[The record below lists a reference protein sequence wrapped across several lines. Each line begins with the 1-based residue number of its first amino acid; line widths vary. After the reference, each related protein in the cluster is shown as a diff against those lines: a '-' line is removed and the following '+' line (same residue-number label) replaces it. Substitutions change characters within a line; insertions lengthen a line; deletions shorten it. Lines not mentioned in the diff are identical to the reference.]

1 MYILTYKT
9 TGSAAIEKNFNSFL
23 ELNSF
28 IIDNKI
34 SNFKF
39 KKLNK

>member
-1 MYILTYKT
+1 MYILTYKNNAHAT
-9 TGSAAIEKNFNSFL
+9 LEKSFDSFAD
-23 ELNSF
+23 LNSF

-34 SNFKF
+34 NNFKF

>member
-1 MYILTYKT
+1 MYILTYKNT
-9 TGSAAIEKNFNSFL
+9 ASATIEKSFDSFL

>member
-1 MYILTYKT
+1 MYLLIYKNIA
-9 TGSAAIEKNFNSFL
+9 SVSIEKSFDSFT

-28 IIDNKI
+28 ITDNKI

>member
-1 MYILTYKT
+1 MYILIYKINA
-9 TGSAAIEKNFNSFL
+9 SATIEKSFDSFL

-28 IIDNKI
+28 IINNKI
-34 SNFKF
+34 NNFKF

>member
-1 MYILTYKT
+1 MYILTYKNNPFST
-9 TGSAAIEKNFNSFL
+9 IEKSFNSFL

-34 SNFKF
+34 NNFKF

>member
-1 MYILTYKT
+1 MYILTFKAT
-9 TGSAAIEKNFNSFL
+9 SSAIFEKEFNSFRSM
-23 ELNSF
+23 NNY

>member
-1 MYILTYKT
+1 MYILIYKNNT
-9 TGSAAIEKNFNSFL
+9 SATIEKSFDSFL

-28 IIDNKI
+28 ITDNKI

>member
-9 TGSAAIEKNFNSFL
+9 NTAATIEKSFDSFL

-34 SNFKF
+34 NNFKF